1 MFPMSA
7 DADLDKV
14 MAVGVEKRSRG
25 PQIITKNTD
34 SILRNTERR
43 ETHSFEKEEILL
55 NWFLRGL
62 SREFKLIQEE
72 SNLVRTV

>member
-34 SILRNTERR
+34 SILRNTVKEGRLIHLRR
-43 ETHSFEKEEILL
+43 KRFC
-55 NWFLRGL
+55 
-62 SREFKLIQEE
+62 
-72 SNLVRTV
+72 